1 MRNNVISTNKTR
13 SNILNKENIGNI
25 KSIFENVGTRVA
37 NALLTAVITELEGSA
52 SGRSENIFTK
62 IVSIKLNI
70 AVIRYH

>member
-25 KSIFENVGTRVA
+25 KSIFENVGIIVA

-62 IVSIKLNI
+62 IVSIRLNI